1 MAGNVE
7 MVGFEP
13 TCNQATVSTLYK
25 SERIHLAARWNPYEV
40 HLHHVKGIRKSL
52 IKCSL
57 KKPVALRAIAGTELR
72 NPAILHYVC
81 RLSRP
86 NVTAGYLSQRRD
98 SNPRIS
104 VLQTDALNHLATLTK
119 TKSPGQIAR
128 GLLLYLLFSI
138 SQHFSQACTY
148 ELLLA
153 NLRTTIHTYVVT

>member
-1 MAGNVE
+1 MARNVE

-13 TCNQATVSTLYK
+13 TCNQTTVSTLYK
-25 SERIHLAARWNPYEV
+25 SEPIHLEARWMSNEI
-40 HLHHVKGIRKSL
+40 HLDHAKECIRKSL
-52 IKCSL
+52 IQYSL
-57 KKPVALRAIAGTELR
+57 KKARRLPSCRGGNQLR

-119 TKSPGQIAR
+119 NKKPRTNCPGLAAISINFLYHNISPR
-128 GLLLYLLFSI
+128 
-138 SQHFSQACTY
+138 HV
-148 ELLLA
+148 
-153 NLRTTIHTYVVT
+153 HTSCFWQPCE